1 MTHAAGFP
9 TSSSESSPAQS
20 LRAAFSAPMDADIAA
35 FVASVETDRRL
46 LDADLRGSLAHVAML
61 EACGVLTSDQAARL
75 RTGLERIRA
84 EGLTLDPA
92 YEDVHMNVERRLEE
106 LIGEDAHLLH
116 TARSRNDQVALDL
129 RLYVRDCETKLRAA
143 LGELTVALVDKA
155 EACADVVMPG
165 YTHLQRAQPVSFAH
179 VLLAYHAALMRDAQ
193 RLRQPLI
200 SPLGA
205 GALAGTAVPI
215 DPFLTARLLNADG
228 LFSNALDAVMDRDFA
243 VAFVFAC
250 TLLAVHL
257 SQLAETLIL
266 WCSQEFNF
274 IRLPDELT
282 TGSSLMP
289 QKKNPD
295 CLELVRGRA
304 GQCIGEL
311 VNLLTTL
318 KGLPVG
324 YNRDLQETKPPVA
337 RVAETVAASVKVCT
351 LAVQRLTV
359 NREIMRQAAS
369 DERLYAT
376 DLVEKL
382 VAQGVPFRTAY
393 TMIGNVVRHGVPFSQ
408 VSADEWAA
416 LGLSVTPETF
426 TPEQSI
432 AGRASHGG
440 TSPARIADQIAAA
453 RAAHRED
460 AP

>member
-1 MTHAAGFP
+1 M
-9 TSSSESSPAQS
+9 SESSRPTSLSAQG
-20 LRAAFSAPMDADIAA
+20 LRAAFSAPMDADIAS
-35 FVASVETDRRL
+35 FVASVDTDRHL

-61 EACGVLTSDQAARL
+61 EACGVLSPEQAGRL
-75 RTGLERIRA
+75 RAGLDQIRA
-84 EGLTLDPA
+84 EGLALDPS

-106 LIGEDAHLLH
+106 LIGADARLLH

-129 RLYVRDCETKLRAA
+129 RLYVRDCETRLRAA
-143 LGELTVALVDKA
+143 LADLMDALLDQA
-155 EACADVVMPG
+155 EAQADAVMPG
-165 YTHLQRAQPVSFAH
+165 YTHVQRAQPVSLAH
-179 VLLAYHAALMRDAQ
+179 VLLAYQAAFARDAE

-215 DPFLTARLLNADG
+215 DPALTARLLGADG
-228 LFSNALDAVMDRDFA
+228 VFSNALDAVTDRDFA
-243 VAFVFAC
+243 AAFVFAC
-250 TLLAVHL
+250 ALLAVHL

-266 WCSQEFNF
+266 WCSKEFNF
-274 IRLPDELT
+274 ICLPDELT

-311 VNLLTTL
+311 VNLLATL

-324 YNRDLQETKPPVA
+324 YNRDLQETKPPVV
-337 RVAETVAASVKVCT
+337 RVAETTVASVRVCAT
-351 LAVQRLTV
+351 AIRRMTV
-359 NREIMRQAAS
+359 CREAMRQAAS

-376 DLVEKL
+376 DLVERL
-382 VAQGVPFRTAY
+382 VAQGIPFRTAY
-393 TMIGNVVRHGVPFSQ
+393 AMIGNIARHGLPFSQ
-408 VSADEWAA
+408 VSADQWAA

-432 AGRASHGG
+432 AGRASQGG
-440 TSPARIADQIAAA
+440 VSPARIADQIAAA
-453 RAAHRED
+453 RAARRENL
-460 AP
+460 P

>member
-1 MTHAAGFP
+1 MSADV
-9 TSSSESSPAQS
+9 SNAQA
-20 LRAAFSAPMDADIAA
+20 LRAAFTAPMQEEIAR
-35 FVASVETDRRL
+35 FVASVEEDRHL

-61 EACGVLTSDQAARL
+61 EACGILTAEQAARL
-75 RTGLERIRA
+75 RQGLEQIRA
-84 EGLTLDPA
+84 EGLELDPA

-106 LIGEDAHLLH
+106 LVGEDARLLH

-129 RLYVRDCETKLRAA
+129 RLYVRDCENRLRKA
-143 LGELTVALVDKA
+143 LDELTTALVDKA
-155 EACADVVMPG
+155 EAYADVVLPG
-165 YTHLQRAQPVSFAH
+165 YTHLQRAQPVSLAH
-179 VLLAYHAALMRDAQ
+179 VLLAYHAALGRDRE

-205 GALAGTAVPI
+205 GALAGTAIPI
-215 DPFLTARLLNADG
+215 DPHRTAQELGADG
-228 LFSNALDAVMDRDFA
+228 VFSNALDAVTDRDFA
-243 VAFVFAC
+243 VAFVFAGA
-250 TLLAVHL
+250 LLAVHL

-318 KGLPVG
+318 KGLPTG
-324 YNRDLQETKPPVA
+324 YNRDLQETKPPVI
-337 RVAETVAASVKVCT
+337 RVSATVLASVKVCT
-351 LAVQRLTV
+351 LAVQHMTV
-359 NREIMRQAAS
+359 HREVMRQAAS
-369 DERLYAT
+369 DEKLYAT
-376 DLVEKL
+376 DLVEQL
-382 VAQGVPFRTAY
+382 VSQGVPFRTAY
-393 TMIGNVVRHGVPFSQ
+393 ARIGNLVRRGVAFSQ
-408 VSADEWAA
+408 VAADEWAT
-416 LGLSVTPETF
+416 LGLRVMPETL

-440 TSPARIADQIAAA
+440 TSPGRIADQIAAA
-453 RAAHRED
+453 RATRRED
-460 AP
+460 VP

>member
-1 MTHAAGFP
+1 MTRKSTCSGP
-9 TSSSESSPAQS
+9 PPATATQT
-20 LRAAFSAPMDADIAA
+20 LRAAFSGPPEAFIAH
-35 FVASVETDRRL
+35 FVASVETDRHL
-46 LDADLRGSLAHVAML
+46 LEADLRGSAAHVAML
-61 EACGVLTSDQAARL
+61 EACGVLSAEQAARL
-75 RTGLERIRA
+75 LAGLEQIRA

-106 LIGEDAHLLH
+106 LIGPEAHLLH

-129 RLYVRDCETKLRAA
+129 RLYVRDCETKLRVA
-143 LGELTVALVDKA
+143 LAELTTALATQA

-179 VLLAYHAALMRDAQ
+179 VLLAYHAALTRDAE

-205 GALAGTAVPI
+205 CALAGTAVPI
-215 DPFLTARLLNADG
+215 NPQLTAQLLGADG
-228 LFSNALDAVMDRDFA
+228 VFTNALDAVTDRDFA
-243 VAFVFAC
+243 AAFVFAC
-250 TLLAVHL
+250 ALLAVHL

-282 TGSSLMP
+282 TGSSVMP

-324 YNRDLQETKPPVA
+324 YNRDLQETKPPVV
-337 RVAETVAASVKVCT
+337 RVADTTLASINVCT
-351 LAVQRLTV
+351 LAVQRMTV
-359 NREIMRQAAS
+359 QREVLRQAAA

-393 TMIGNVVRHGVPFSQ
+393 AIIGNLVRHGVPFSQ
-408 VSADEWAA
+408 VPTNEWAA
-416 LGLSVTPETF
+416 LGLRVTPETF

-432 AGRASHGG
+432 ASRVSHGG
-440 TSPARIADQIAAA
+440 TAPARVAEQLTIA
-453 RAAHRED
+453 RAVHRED
-460 AP
+460 VS

>member
-1 MTHAAGFP
+1 MISDVSDAAQ
-9 TSSSESSPAQS
+9 A
-20 LRAAFSAPMDADIAA
+20 LRAAFTVPMKDEIAR
-35 FVASVETDRRL
+35 FVASVEEDRHL

-61 EACGVLTSDQAARL
+61 EACGILTAEQAARL
-75 RTGLERIRA
+75 RHGLEQIRA
-84 EGLTLDPA
+84 EGLELDPA
-92 YEDVHMNVERRLEE
+92 YEDVHMNVERRLEA
-106 LIGEDAHLLH
+106 LIGEDARLLH

-129 RLYVRDCETKLRAA
+129 RLYVRDCENRLRAA
-143 LGELTVALVDKA
+143 LDKLMTALVDKA
-155 EACADVVMPG
+155 EACADVVLPG
-165 YTHLQRAQPVSFAH
+165 YTHLQRAQPVSLAH
-179 VLLAYHAALMRDAQ
+179 VLLAYHAALWRDRE

-205 GALAGTAVPI
+205 GALAGTAIPI
-215 DPFLTARLLNADG
+215 DPHRTAQELGADG
-228 LFSNALDAVMDRDFA
+228 VFSNALDAVTDRDFA
-243 VAFVFAC
+243 VAFVFAGA
-250 TLLAVHL
+250 LLAVHL

-324 YNRDLQETKPPVA
+324 YNRDLQETKPPVM
-337 RVAETVAASVKVCT
+337 RVSETVLAAVKVCT
-351 LAVQRLTV
+351 LAVQEMTV
-359 NREIMRQAAS
+359 HREVMRQAAS
-369 DERLYAT
+369 DEKLYAT
-376 DLVEKL
+376 DLVEQL

-393 TMIGNVVRHGVPFSQ
+393 TMIGNLVRRGVAFSQ
-408 VSADEWAA
+408 VAADEWAT
-416 LGLSVTPETF
+416 LGLRVMPETLTPEH
-426 TPEQSI
+426 SI

-440 TSPARIADQIAAA
+440 TSPGRIADQIAAA
-453 RAAHRED
+453 RAACRED
-460 AP
+460 VP

>member
-1 MTHAAGFP
+1 MSADV
-9 TSSSESSPAQS
+9 SNAQA
-20 LRAAFSAPMDADIAA
+20 LRAAFTAPMQEEIAR
-35 FVASVETDRRL
+35 FVASVEEDRHL

-61 EACGVLTSDQAARL
+61 EACGILTAEQAARL
-75 RTGLERIRA
+75 RQGLEQIRA
-84 EGLTLDPA
+84 EGLELDPA

-106 LIGEDAHLLH
+106 LVGEDARLLH

-129 RLYVRDCETKLRAA
+129 RLYVRDCENRLRKA
-143 LGELTVALVDKA
+143 LDELTTALVDKA
-155 EACADVVMPG
+155 EAYADVVLPG
-165 YTHLQRAQPVSFAH
+165 YTHLQRAQPVSLAH
-179 VLLAYHAALMRDAQ
+179 VLLAYHAALERDRE

-205 GALAGTAVPI
+205 GALAGTAIPI
-215 DPFLTARLLNADG
+215 DPHRTAQELGADG
-228 LFSNALDAVMDRDFA
+228 VFSNALDAVTDRDFA
-243 VAFVFAC
+243 VAFVFASA
-250 TLLAVHL
+250 LLAVHL

-318 KGLPVG
+318 KGLPTG
-324 YNRDLQETKPPVA
+324 YNRDLQETKPPVM
-337 RVAETVAASVKVCT
+337 RVSATVLASVKVCT
-351 LAVQRLTV
+351 LAVQHMTV
-359 NREIMRQAAS
+359 HREVMRQAAS
-369 DERLYAT
+369 DEKLYAT
-376 DLVEKL
+376 DLVEQL
-382 VAQGVPFRTAY
+382 VSQGVPFRTAY
-393 TMIGNVVRHGVPFSQ
+393 ATIGNLVRRGVAFSQ
-408 VSADEWAA
+408 VAADEWAT
-416 LGLSVTPETF
+416 LGLRVMPETL

-440 TSPARIADQIAAA
+440 TSPGRIADQIAAA
-453 RAAHRED
+453 RATRRED
-460 AP
+460 VP